1 MGQQVHGLAEVAQR
15 PVLRARVAVVDEAA
29 VNVGGRTAW
38 LAVEPER
45 RAVLA
50 MMLTRARNALV
61 TYSLLAD
68 LRRCGVRH
76 VITDAAPW
84 YALAARWARLRHG
97 AVRGGV
103 RSYAERFAG
112 AVKGRLRGFD
122 RSSLA

>member
-1 MGQQVHGLAEVAQR
+1 MLME
-15 PVLRARVAVVDEAA
+15 RARVAVVDETA

-61 TYSLLAD
+61 AYSLLAD
-68 LRRCGVRH
+68 LRRRGVRH

-84 YALAARWARLRHG
+84 YALAARWARLHHG
-97 AVRGGV
+97 VVRGGV
-103 RSYAERFAG
+103 RSYVERFAR
-112 AVKGRLRGFD
+112 AVKDLGASTALPSPRRLLESALR
-122 RSSLA
+122 LAYA